1 MFVAAP
7 EAGPAR
13 DLDLLE
19 GHLLFLAH
27 SPAMRY
33 PEGQRQIRNEM
44 SYGSILLFC
53 ALCGLFFFAYWLL
66 SRGPPRGPSLL
77 RHPQER
83 AVKLKNLNSK
93 KHWARGEAVRV
104 ADDGS
109 RTANLFRVAK
119 NTFGEA
125 ANLQCIAFL
134 VPEEREQSPQQR
146 VSVVVDGLR
155 IGQLSARDLIPFH
168 VMLKAAGLT
177 AQVTSCEA
185 YIGGGGTAL
194 DGKKLRYSIS
204 LDVDWFQT

>member
-1 MFVAAP
+1 MSYSD
-7 EAGPAR
+7 GQLQLR
-13 DLDLLE
+13 D
-19 GHLLFLAH
+19 
-27 SPAMRY
+27 
-33 PEGQRQIRNEM
+33 EM
-44 SYGSILLFC
+44 SYGSILLFFV
-53 ALCGLFFFAYWLL
+53 LCWMSFFAYWLL

-83 AVKLKNLNSK
+83 AVKLKNLSSK

-125 ANLQCIAFL
+125 ANRQCIAFL
-134 VPEEREQSPQQR
+134 VPEEREQSLQQT

-168 VMLKAAGLT
+168 VMLKDAGLS
-177 AQVTSCEA
+177 AQVTSCDA

-194 DGKKLRYSIS
+194 DGKKQRYSIS
-204 LDVDWFQT
+204 LDVDWFET